1 MEGRCAILVLSR
13 RKNEA
18 LRIGKDGEITVM
30 IVAIQG
36 DKVRLGITAEK
47 AIPVWRQEIYDIIQA
62 KKQGSP
68 HDAATP
74 TAGSGGKGFPCKPMV
89 RPVITGTLE
98 P

>member
-36 DKVRLGITAEK
+36 DKVRLGITAE
-47 AIPVWRQEIYDIIQA
+47 
-62 KKQGSP
+62 
-68 HDAATP
+68 
-74 TAGSGGKGFPCKPMV
+74 
-89 RPVITGTLE
+89 
-98 P
+98 